1 MLVLLLRNI
10 LGNFKIHSGII
21 KVKADSDNR
30 KVSLRYYDIERQ
42 RTGFRVLIL
51 PSCYCGASLVEPLW
65 NLVYPILVENKM
77 RLLLNVKV
85 LKFYDFL
92 KILALIS
99 GAGKMSEIYL
109 RQASKERKF
118 KTIKAR
124 KWKKK
129 IVKN

>member
-1 MLVLLLRNI
+1 
-10 LGNFKIHSGII
+10 
-21 KVKADSDNR
+21 
-30 KVSLRYYDIERQ
+30 
-42 RTGFRVLIL
+42 
-51 PSCYCGASLVEPLW
+51 
-65 NLVYPILVENKM
+65 M

-124 KWKKK
+124 K
-129 IVKN
+129 